1 MGGSIGP
8 MIKATGHDYITIT
21 GAAASPVV
29 VHITPQNVE
38 FLDASELWGKG
49 VFETLKGV
57 AKGVLTDLKKLG
69 G

>member
-1 MGGSIGP
+1 MQRLINGHNVPSFEAC
-8 MIKATGHDYITIT
+8 AT
-21 GAAASPVV
+21 V
-29 VHITPQNVE
+29 
-38 FLDASELWGKG
+38 GKG